1 MPDLNRILELAR
13 IFGVTTDYLL
23 KDEIEEAENV
33 DGFKSTESSKKLRKV
48 TMEEADEF
56 LRIKTKTSP
65 IIAFGVSLCVA
76 SAAPLIALIGLSE
89 SRRIGITED
98 FASGI
103 GVAILLVM
111 VAVAVFLFILSGRE
125 SSKYEFLGKEEIET
139 ELKKVDN
146 SLSPFNPNSVITRVN
161 HNEKTEVDSFFVHV
175 FHLSKKISDETHGAF
190 DITVAPLVN
199 AWGFGFKKSTGVD
212 SLIVDSLRQM
222 IGYQKIDLQNNR
234 IMKKDPRIM
243 LDCSAIAKGFG
254 VDAVARLL
262 ERKGIKNYM
271 VDIGGEVVVRG
282 KNSKMNAWRIG
293 INKPVDDSLSVNQEL
308 QTVLAISDV
317 GMATSGNYRNFYYK
331 GGKKYAHTID
341 PRTGY
346 PVQHSILSS
355 TVIAK
360 DCASADAYA
369 TAFMVMGLDSA
380 KAFCEAHPELD
391 AYFIC
396 SGEGDKYETY
406 FTDGMKK
413 FIINE
418 K

>member
-1 MPDLNRILELAR
+1 MNKKKLAWQLPFLIILIIGTIVILKKQPPFRTDEGFV
-13 IFGVTTDYLL
+13 FGTVYKITYQSEDNL
-23 KDEIEEAENV
+23 KKEIEA
-33 DGFKSTESSKKLRKV
+33 
-48 TMEEADEF
+48 
-56 LRIKTKTSP
+56 
-65 IIAFGVSLCVA
+65 
-76 SAAPLIALIGLSE
+76 
-89 SRRIGITED
+89 
-98 FASGI
+98 
-103 GVAILLVM
+103 
-111 VAVAVFLFILSGRE
+111 
-125 SSKYEFLGKEEIET
+125 

-146 SLSPFNPNSVITRVN
+146 SLSPYNPNSVITHVN
-161 HNEKTEVDSFFVHV
+161 HNEKVEPDSFFVHV
-175 FHLSKKISDETHGAF
+175 FRLARKVSEETNGAF

-199 AWGFGFKKSTGVD
+199 AWGFGFKQSTGVD
-212 SLIVDSLRQM
+212 SLTVDSLRQI
-222 IGYQKIDLQNNR
+222 IGYQHIALKDNQVI
-234 IMKKDPRIM
+234 KEDPRIM
-243 LDCSAIAKGFG
+243 LDYSAIAKGFG

-262 ERKGIKNYM
+262 ESKGIRNYM

-282 KNSKMNAWRIG
+282 KNPRMNAWQIG
-293 INKPVDDSLSVNQEL
+293 INKPIDDSLSINQEL
-308 QTVLAISDV
+308 QTILAISDV

-396 SGEGDKYETY
+396 AGEGDSYETY
-406 FTDGMKK
+406 FTEGMKK
-413 FIINE
+413 YII
-418 K
+418 KK

>member
-1 MPDLNRILELAR
+1 MN
-13 IFGVTTDYLL
+13 
-23 KDEIEEAENV
+23 K
-33 DGFKSTESSKKLRKV
+33 KKL
-48 TMEEADEF
+48 AWQLPF
-56 LRIKTKTSP
+56 L
-65 IIAFGVSLCVA
+65 
-76 SAAPLIALIGLSE
+76 
-89 SRRIGITED
+89 
-98 FASGI
+98 
-103 GVAILLVM
+103 AILIIGTIIILKKQ
-111 VAVAVFLFILSGRE
+111 APFRTDEGFVFGTVYKITYQSEDNL
-125 SSKYEFLGKEEIET
+125 KEEIET

-234 IMKKDPRIM
+234 IMKKDRRIM